1 MLTPILQSVCACVH
15 KNFGLVCRL
24 SLNLPMLK
32 ASPISYIYNSFP
44 FKKTW
49 DIHIP
54 ILYMYIHIVMLKTKV
69 LVS

>member
-1 MLTPILQSVCACVH
+1 MLTPIFQSVCACMH
-15 KNFGLVCRL
+15 KNFSLVCRL

-32 ASPISYIYNSFP
+32 VSPISYIYNSHL
-44 FKKTW
+44 KKTW